1 MRVSANWKETENTG
15 TCEKKMASMELR
27 QKRLEHTPP
36 NRTGVKLQDTIKIKK
51 VNVAVNTIPA
61 HTHDVS
67 VQQACVKTSQKNACI
82 EACTYQWKLST
93 DKYIQTNVT
102 YTRNADL
109 HTQTDEPYNT
119 TEAGMQTT
127 GTSMN
132 MVEAMTQTMCTS
144 MNTEEATT
152 QTENIN
158 SKKQNIHTQTE
169 KIQDRT
175 LVQNETALNMDIQ
188 ETSVQEKPNK
198 ISEYIKNNNINE
210 LFKQY
215 DKTRKIF
222 EKALHHKLYNELCV
236 DNSTVPKGL
245 KIEVPCATIGA
256 DEDLKK
262 EWDKIL
268 KQCSLQLQQAN
279 ARHLTKLNNKVIK
292 QLESIEKYTET
303 QEQKQE
309 WHKTQD
315 RIENEL
321 KKLHWDLKTQREK
334 KIIHLV
340 TLKIQTENKYNT
352 NKDVK
357 KGQKNNSNTK
367 NITPMNFQHHH
378 LGHQQPPPPPNSQ
391 PYPAPHYP
399 PPPNFPSHQLPPPSF
414 QPAPHHPPP
423 PNFPPHHPPLQA
435 SN

>member
-1 MRVSANWKETENTG
+1 MGQT
-15 TCEKKMASMELR
+15 L
-27 QKRLEHTPP
+27 
-36 NRTGVKLQDTIKIKK
+36 KIKK
-51 VNVAVNTIPA
+51 VNVAVNTVPA

-67 VQQACVKTSQKNACI
+67 VQACIKTSQKDACI
-82 EACTYQWKLST
+82 EACTYQWKVST
-93 DKYIQTNVT
+93 DRHMQTNVT

-109 HTQTDEPYNT
+109 HTQTDELYNT
-119 TEAGMQTT
+119 REAGVQTT

-152 QTENIN
+152 QTEDIS

-169 KIQDRT
+169 KIQDRIQ
-175 LVQNETALNMDIQ
+175 VQKETALNMDMQ

-222 EKALHHKLYNELCV
+222 EKALHHKLFNELCV

-245 KIEVPCATIGA
+245 KIEVPCVTIGA

-292 QLESIEKYTET
+292 QLESIEKYMET
-303 QEQKQE
+303 QEEQKQE

-321 KKLHWDLKTQREK
+321 KK
-334 KIIHLV
+334 I
-340 TLKIQTENKYNT
+340 TLGFK
-352 NKDVK
+352 
-357 KGQKNNSNTK
+357 NTK
-367 NITPMNFQHHH
+367 GEKNKTF
-378 LGHQQPPPPPNSQ
+378 
-391 PYPAPHYP
+391 
-399 PPPNFPSHQLPPPSF
+399 SHF
-414 QPAPHHPPP
+414 KKA
-423 PNFPPHHPPLQA
+423 NRK
-435 SN
+435 